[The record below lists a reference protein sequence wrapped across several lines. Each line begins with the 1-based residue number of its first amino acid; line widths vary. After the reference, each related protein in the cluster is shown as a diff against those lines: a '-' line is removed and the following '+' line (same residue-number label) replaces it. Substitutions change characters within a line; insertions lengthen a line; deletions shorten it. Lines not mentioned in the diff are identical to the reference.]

1 MKTKHIIALKGT
13 ANVGKS
19 TTIRKVFAL
28 LKEAYPTAHIQIIN
42 PPGIEI
48 TVTIKIDITV
58 IIGIDGT
65 SVGIESCGDPPPNH
79 TRLIESIEQFK
90 KTKCSIIV
98 CATRTS
104 GVSVNT
110 VENFQREQPE
120 FTLTW
125 YPKKSEPE
133 NVREQRDDEM
143 AKKIVS
149 EIQIALN
156 T

>member
-110 VENFQREQPE
+110 VENNQNSRSLGIPRNRNQKTCASSVTMRWQR
-120 FTLTW
+120 
-125 YPKKSEPE
+125 KSSTKF
-133 NVREQRDDEM
+133 R
-143 AKKIVS
+143 
-149 EIQIALN
+149 LH
-156 T
+156 